1 MRHASA
7 EAPAQLI
14 AFLREHAIAEDFL
27 APGVAMPTVAS
38 AAAAIGVPEHQILK
52 TLLFSDDRG
61 HHVVAIANG
70 AGRVDRA
77 LLSAASGLAKP
88 RVASPEVVLEI
99 TGYVAGGVSP
109 LGLPD
114 GLPVVVDAGVADLRV
129 AYGGG
134 GHEHLLLRVR
144 PADVIRLN
152 RAIVAPIVAAR

>member
-1 MRHASA
+1 MRHVSA

-14 AFLREHAIAEDFL
+14 AFLRDHAIATDFL
-27 APGVAMPTVAS
+27 APGVPMPTVAS
-38 AAAAIGVPEHQILK
+38 AAAAIGVPEEQILK

-70 AGRVDRA
+70 TGRIDRA
-77 LLSAASGLAKP
+77 LLGAASGLVRP
-88 RVASPEVVLEI
+88 RAASPEVVLEV
-99 TGYVAGGVSP
+99 TGYAAGGVSP

-114 GLPVVVDAGVADLRV
+114 GLPVVVDAGVAELPI

-134 GHEHLLLRVR
+134 GRDHLLLRVN

-152 RAIVAPIVAAR
+152 RAVVAPIVADR